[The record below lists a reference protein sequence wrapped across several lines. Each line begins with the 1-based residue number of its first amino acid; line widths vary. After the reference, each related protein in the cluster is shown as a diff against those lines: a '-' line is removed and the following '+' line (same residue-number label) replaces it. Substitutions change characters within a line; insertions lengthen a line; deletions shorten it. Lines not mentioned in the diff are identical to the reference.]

1 MSNQSCSAYANP
13 SGVCDPLADLKAPGL
28 PPEAVEVICQLLSAG
43 SDDALKALS
52 AELARSQAFAL
63 TARPSLDESGDALF
77 KSIPPHHFVYP
88 KRELPNPVEY
98 RQIPADDVGRWF
110 QAGGE
115 FERAVP
121 DFEYR
126 PEQHQM
132 AVAVAEAFNGQR
144 HLVVEAGTGIGK
156 TIAYL
161 VPAVLWSIANKVP
174 VVVSTNT
181 KNLQE
186 QIFTKDLP
194 AIARVIRAPFK
205 SALIKGRSNYLCLS
219 RLEQLLSHREAEL
232 AEDQLLP
239 LAHLCAWLFRTATG
253 DLSELDGSAE
263 VSDRLASTPE
273 ECRGRKCRH
282 YNRCF
287 LQRARNL
294 SINAD
299 VVITNHSV
307 FFSEPDKPLALPKTA
322 QVIFDEAHN
331 LEEAATRKFEREVT
345 AYSFNGTL
353 RKLHHASR
361 RRESGLLHRLRELLF
376 ANNFL
381 DAAEARD
388 ALYERLGAAIKH
400 ADKLRLSS
408 RRFLKGVAGL
418 PRKEESVM
426 RLRPA
431 VHASFAWSEIVPLL
445 QTAQDDLYALTAE
458 LEKIQDLCK
467 GPEDAPAEA
476 VAALPEPVADAI
488 RELGVLLSAL
498 HELADNLEFTTAI
511 ADRDW
516 VYWAAV
522 SRDYDGKPIGGLHA
536 APIEIA
542 KFMAETVFAK
552 KESVVLCSATM
563 NVSHSPA
570 FIAHRIGL
578 DLVEPDRVTSLCVG
592 SPFDYRR
599 QCLAGVPLFLP
610 DVAGSH
616 PDAEGDYT
624 AAFAAFTGRLA
635 VLSRGRMLVLFTSY
649 RMMMTCAERLRADL
663 ADQGIRLLVQG
674 GGQSRE
680 HITSLFRED
689 APSVLMG
696 TDSFWEGVDLIGEA
710 LSCLVIARLPFDA
723 VNDPVV
729 SARSERVA
737 ENGGDAFREFALP
750 NAIIKFRQGFGRL
763 IRHKEDRGVVVVTDQ
778 RIFTK
783 NYGGSFRK
791 NLPAELVQY
800 ADEATLL
807 AEAARFLTPQHKAIS

>member
-1 MSNQSCSAYANP
+1 MSERSLQLSAG
-13 SGVCDPLADLKAPGL
+13 SGDPLTDLKDPRL
-28 PPEAVEVICQLLSAG
+28 PPEAVEVICQLLSAC
-43 SDDALKALS
+43 SDDSLKALS
-52 AELARSQAFAL
+52 AELARSQPFAL
-63 TARPSLDESGDALF
+63 TARPSSGELGDALF
-77 KSIPPHHFVYP
+77 KSIPPHHFVYT

-98 RQIPADDVGRWF
+98 RQIPAEDVGRWF
-110 QAGGE
+110 QPGGA

-161 VPAVLWSIANKVP
+161 VPAVLWSIANNVP

-186 QIFTKDLP
+186 QIFAKDLP
-194 AIARVIRAPFK
+194 AIARVIQTPFK

-239 LAHLCAWLFRTATG
+239 LARLCAWIFCTSSG
-253 DLSELDGSAE
+253 DLSELDGTAD

-282 YNRCF
+282 YSRCF
-287 LQRARNL
+287 LQRARNMSL
-294 SINAD
+294 NAD
-299 VVITNHSV
+299 IVITNHAV

-322 QVIFDEAHN
+322 QVIVDEAHN
-331 LEEAATRKFEREVT
+331 LEEAATRKFTREVT
-345 AYSFNGTL
+345 PYAFNGTL
-353 RKLHHASR
+353 RKLHFASR
-361 RRESGLLHRLRELLF
+361 RRESGLLQRFRELLLV
-376 ANNFL
+376 NNFL
-381 DAAEARD
+381 NTAEARD
-388 ALYERLGAAIKH
+388 ALYKNLDAAIRH
-400 ADKLRLSS
+400 VDSLRISS
-408 RRFLKGVAGL
+408 RKFLKGLAGL
-418 PRKEESVM
+418 LRKDETVM
-426 RLRPA
+426 RLRPSIRT
-431 VHASFAWSEIVPLL
+431 SFAWSEIVPLL
-445 QTAQDDLYALTAE
+445 QVAQDDLFALTAE
-458 LEKIQDLCK
+458 LEKIQDACS
-467 GPEDAPAEA
+467 GPEDAAAEA
-476 VAALPEPVADAI
+476 VAALPEPVGDAI
-488 RELGVLLSAL
+488 RELGALLVVL
-498 HELADNLEFTTAI
+498 HELADNLDFTTAI
-511 ADRDW
+511 ADRNW
-516 VYWAAV
+516 VYWV
-522 SRDYDGKPIGGLHA
+522 SLSRDYDGKPIGGLHA

-542 KFMAETVFAK
+542 TFMAETLFAK

-578 DLVEPDRVTSLCVG
+578 DLVERDRIDSLSVG

-610 DVAGSH
+610 DVAGAR
-616 PDAEGDYT
+616 PDAEEDYT
-624 AAFAAFTGRLA
+624 VAFAAFTGKLA
-635 VLSRGRMLVLFTSY
+635 AVSRGRMLVLFTSY
-649 RMMMTCAERLRADL
+649 RMMMACAELLRSDL
-663 ADQGIRLLVQG
+663 AAHGIRLLVQG
-674 GGQSRE
+674 AGQSRE
-680 HITSLFRED
+680 HITTLFRED

-696 TDSFWEGVDLIGEA
+696 TDSFWEGVDLIGDA

-723 VNDPVV
+723 VNDPIA

-763 IRHKEDRGVVVVTDQ
+763 IRHKEDRGVVVVADQ

-807 AEAARFLTPQHKAIS
+807 ADTARFLTSRQKALP

>member
-1 MSNQSCSAYANP
+1 MTSRNSAH
-13 SGVCDPLADLKAPGL
+13 SLIDLKAPGL
-28 PPEAVEVICQLLSAG
+28 PPEALEVICQLLSAC
-43 SDDALKALS
+43 SDEKLKAL
-52 AELARSQAFAL
+52 AVQLARNQTFAL
-63 TARPSLDESGDALF
+63 TDGSTLDESGDALF
-77 KSIPPHHFVYP
+77 RSLPQHAFIPPR
-88 KRELPNPVEY
+88 RELPSPLEY
-98 RQIPADDVGRWF
+98 RQLPAVDVGEWF
-110 QAGGE
+110 KPGGA
-115 FERAVP
+115 FENAVP
-121 DFEYR
+121 EFEYR

-132 AVAVAEAFNGQR
+132 AVAVAEAFNGLK

-161 VPAVLWSIANKVP
+161 VPAVLWSVANKTP

-205 SALIKGRSNYLCLS
+205 AALIKGRSNYLCLI
-219 RLEQLLSHREAEL
+219 RLGQLLSRREVEL
-232 AEDQLLP
+232 AENQLLP
-239 LAHLCAWLFRTATG
+239 LARVCAWIYRTQTG
-253 DLSELDGSAE
+253 DLSELDGLAG

-282 YNRCF
+282 YTRCF

-299 VVITNHSV
+299 IVITNHSV
-307 FFSEPDKPLALPKTA
+307 FFSEPDKPLALPRTA

-331 LEEAATRKFEREVT
+331 LEEAATRKFEREVSSY
-345 AYSFNGTL
+345 AFNGTL
-353 RKLHHASR
+353 RKLHVAVR
-361 RRESGLLHRLRELLF
+361 RRESGLLHRMRELLL

-381 DAAEARD
+381 NTAEARD
-388 ALYERLGAAIKH
+388 ALFERLDAATRH
-400 ADKLRLSS
+400 VEQLRTSS
-408 RRFLKGVAGL
+408 RRFLKSLVTL
-418 PRKEESVM
+418 LRKDESVM
-426 RLRPA
+426 RLRPD
-431 VHASFAWSEIVPLL
+431 VHSSYLWSEIVPFL
-445 QTAQDDLYALTAE
+445 QRAQDDLFALTAD
-458 LEKIQDLCK
+458 LEKIQEVCS
-467 GPEDAPAEA
+467 GPEDAPVEA
-476 VAALPEPVADAI
+476 AAALPEPVADAI
-488 RELGVLLSAL
+488 RELAALVSAL
-498 HELADNLEFTTAI
+498 HELADSLEFTTAI
-511 ADRDW
+511 ADHDW
-516 VYWAAV
+516 VYWV
-522 SRDYDGKPIGGLHA
+522 SVSHDFDGKPIGGLHA

-578 DLVEPDRVTSLCVG
+578 DLIEPDRVMSLSVG

-610 DVAGSH
+610 NVAGSS
-616 PDAEGDYT
+616 PDAERDYT
-624 AAFAAFTGRLA
+624 MAFADFTGKLA
-635 VLSRGRMLVLFTSY
+635 ALSWGRMLVLFTSY
-649 RMMMTCAERLRADL
+649 RMMTTCAERLRPSL
-663 ADQGIRLLVQG
+663 ARQGIRLLVQG
-674 GGQSRE
+674 AGQSRE
-680 HITSLFRED
+680 RITSLFRED

-729 SARSERVA
+729 NARSERVA
-737 ENGGDAFREFALP
+737 ENGGDSFRDFALP

-763 IRHKEDRGVVVVTDQ
+763 IRHKEDRGVVVVADQ
-778 RIFTK
+778 RIVTR

-807 AEAARFLTPQHKAIS
+807 DAAARFLAPRSKALP